1 MRPAGKPPE
10 SPIVKNERMS
20 RLEELVLDLERHA
33 AGGGWDAAPR
43 LYALVGAPELHEH
56 EPELA
61 RRLGVPNTAGRI
73 AALEQPA
80 LPVDRPIDEVL
91 SGIEWP
97 ERVEGCVLVVER
109 ILLPED
115 AEDDMPDDDDPVAW
129 AGEHP
134 GREDVRLVVGVLRD
148 GSRHSAM
155 RLRGHDSDDQVLS
168 GPELIPALADALA
181 STLT

>member
-1 MRPAGKPPE
+1 MT
-10 SPIVKNERMS
+10 
-20 RLEELVLDLERHA
+20 RLEQLVLDLERHA

-43 LYALVGAPELHEH
+43 LYALIEAPELHER

-61 RRLGVPNTAGRI
+61 RQLGVPNQPDRV
-73 AALEQPA
+73 AALEQPD
-80 LPVDRPIDEVL
+80 LPVDRPIDDVL
-91 SGIEWP
+91 GGIEWP
-97 ERVEGCVLVVER
+97 ERVKGCVLVVER
-109 ILLPED
+109 ILLPET
-115 AEDDMPDDDDPVAW
+115 AEDDIPDDDPVAW
-129 AGEHP
+129 ASDHP

-168 GPELIPALADALA
+168 GPELVPALADALA

>member
-1 MRPAGKPPE
+1 
-10 SPIVKNERMS
+10 MS
-20 RLEELVLDLERHA
+20 RLEEVVLELERHA
-33 AGGGWDAAPR
+33 SSAGWDAAPR
-43 LYALVGAPELHEH
+43 LYALVEAPELHES

-61 RRLGVPNTAGRI
+61 AQLGVPNTPGGL
-73 AALEQPA
+73 AALEQPE
-80 LPVDRPIDEVL
+80 LPAGKAVDEVL
-91 SGIEWP
+91 EGIEWP
-97 ERVEGCVLVVER
+97 EQVAGCALVIER
-109 ILLPED
+109 ILLPEG
-115 AEDDMPDDDDPVAW
+115 AEDDIPEEDPVGW

-168 GPELIPALADALA
+168 GPELVPALADTLA

>member
-1 MRPAGKPPE
+1 
-10 SPIVKNERMS
+10 MS
-20 RLEELVLDLERHA
+20 RLEELVLELERHA
-33 AGGGWDAAPR
+33 SGAGWDAAPR
-43 LYALVGAPELHEH
+43 LYALVEAPELHRH

-61 RRLGVPNTAGRI
+61 RRLDVPDVPGRL
-73 AALEQPA
+73 AVLEQPE
-80 LPVDRPIDEVL
+80 LPTGKSIEEIL
-91 SGIEWP
+91 GGIEWP
-97 ERVEGCVLVVER
+97 GGVTGCALVVER

-115 AEDDMPDDDDPVAW
+115 AEDDMPEDDPVGW

-168 GPELIPALADALA
+168 GPDLVPALADALG
-181 STLT
+181 STLV